1 MPSIRQVQIWGQ
13 SEHPSKE
20 SLLARGAATKNRMRE
35 HTNNSGKKETI
46 KRGRDISKVADPAP
60 REFLVDSMR
69 RGGAAGANG
78 SSVTDP
84 PWWMRGVGFSASDA
98 DAAPPPVQLDDKKGT
113 KPTPPPPRPGDPIAR
128 QIRGPEDQHDV
139 RKRSRWFP
147 TWEFS
152 KVQSPSGSSISHLVL
167 FENFVL
173 LLTWLAMQ
181 VLEG

>member
-46 KRGRDISKVADPAP
+46 KRDRDISEVADPAP

-69 RGGAAGANG
+69 RGGVAGANG

-84 PWWMRGVGFSASDA
+84 PWWMRGASQ
-98 DAAPPPVQLDDKKGT
+98 P
-113 KPTPPPPRPGDPIAR
+113 PTPTRHRPRFSLTTKRGPSRRHHHPAPETRSPGRFVALKINMTSENVRDGFQRGNFPKRSLRPGRVYRI
-128 QIRGPEDQHDV
+128 
-139 RKRSRWFP
+139 WFYLRM
-147 TWEFS
+147 
-152 KVQSPSGSSISHLVL
+152 SS
-167 FENFVL
+167 FC
-173 LLTWLAMQ
+173 
-181 VLEG
+181 